1 MTNYEIFSSCSPTS
15 YSLLLNST
23 LFVFVKV
30 VKMSISISAQYTY
43 HDLMWMTSSLYQNNS
58 FLLIFSRDRK
68 CLKICDYIIHGWK
81 TNLLTYISPFLI
93 WCWKLTFVSY
103 NQLWAITRIY
113 WARTWPH
120 SYVMFNTVFHQFRGI
135 PIFRGK
141 DSHMTQH

>member
-1 MTNYEIFSSCSPTS
+1 MCPCKIIP
-15 YSLLLNST
+15 
-23 LFVFVKV
+23 
-30 VKMSISISAQYTY
+30 MSISISAKYTY

-103 NQLWAITRIY
+103 NQLWAITRLY
-113 WARTWPH
+113 WARTLPH
-120 SYVMFNTVFHQFRGI
+120 TYLRHVTQYFINSEEFPFFGERTVIWRNV
-135 PIFRGK
+135 
-141 DSHMTQH
+141 SHIAEQSRNYHATFS